1 MCASVA
7 RRWKLRAL
15 RARTR
20 LPTCTAVTLR
30 AHDMR
35 LGSTLVAIIETSSK
49 AEARKDIGV
58 MLQTA
63 KDRRRWV
70 RHKFYAP
77 VRISCEQANHS
88 SIIEGRCL
96 MLSEGGM
103 SLFVAANVPV
113 GTRVK
118 IDFITAA
125 SDHGISVEGTIRN
138 RMVYLYGVE
147 Y

>member
-1 MCASVA
+1 M
-7 RRWKLRAL
+7 
-15 RARTR
+15 
-20 LPTCTAVTLR
+20 
-30 AHDMR
+30 
-35 LGSTLVAIIETSSK
+35 IQ
-49 AEARKDIGV
+49 IG
-58 MLQTA
+58 

-77 VRISCEQANHS
+77 VRISCEHANHS
-88 SIIEGRCL
+88 SIVEGRCL

-118 IDFITAA
+118 IDFITTA

-138 RMVYLYGVE
+138 RMVYLYGIE

>member
-1 MCASVA
+1 
-7 RRWKLRAL
+7 
-15 RARTR
+15 
-20 LPTCTAVTLR
+20 
-30 AHDMR
+30 MR
-35 LGSTLVAIIETSSK
+35 LGSTLVSSYWEFIE
-49 AEARKDIGV
+49 A
-58 MLQTA
+58 QTLGKILDAMIQIA

-77 VRISCEQANHS
+77 VRISCEHANHS
-88 SIIEGRCL
+88 SIVEGRCL